1 MKEQKIEKVLQVAK
15 CDKIEEEFPLG
26 CKVVVVQKGPHDGY
40 TGEVL
45 GYKKGSQDFLQV
57 KLLTK
62 PLYMTNDQL
71 NNLSKDDEQFVSLK
85 FLSYKM
91 QVKEDVLLDLL
102 DSFPIQ
108 VDMSLASSNKLTKM
122 LDVGI
127 RAIKRNVNE
136 IVPELARINN
146 ADESKS
152 GRDRYLQY
160 RDLSVNKSL
169 VKMVV
174 DYYNKFPRIF
184 EAVAKQQKQKKTE
197 RS

>member
-1 MKEQKIEKVLQVAK
+1 
-15 CDKIEEEFPLG
+15 
-26 CKVVVVQKGPHDGY
+26 
-40 TGEVL
+40 
-45 GYKKGSQDFLQV
+45 
-57 KLLTK
+57 
-62 PLYMTNDQL
+62 MTNDQL

-108 VDMSLASSNKLTKM
+108 VDPSLASSNKLTKM

-184 EAVAKQQKQKKTE
+184 EAIAK
-197 RS
+197 